1 MAIQSGAVPHT
12 QPNND
17 NQKKEKH
24 MFPYSEANWD
34 VVDGAM
40 FMGWGTALPGL
51 TTFIA
56 AVICVAVLVIGQRS
70 ETEKAK
76 KFD

>member
-1 MAIQSGAVPHT
+1 
-12 QPNND
+12 
-17 NQKKEKH
+17 
-24 MFPYSEANWD
+24 MFPYDEASWS

-40 FMGWGTALPGL
+40 FMGWGGALPGL

-56 AVICVAVLVIGQRS
+56 AVICVVVLVIGQRS

-76 KFD
+76 AFDK